1 MKGQRRH
8 TDKPWSVTR
17 RGFLKMGAQATVFTI
32 VPAQVLGRS
41 APSNRINLGCIGTGN
56 QGVQDMQGFLQH
68 SDVQV
73 VAVCDVNRGSYG
85 YKTANQYRGR
95 EPGQKLVNAFYE
107 KQRGSFKGCDAYV
120 DFRELLARDDIDAVT
135 VVTPDHW
142 HAIMVVQAAKAGKHI
157 YGEKPLTLTVADGP
171 DMIEAVRR
179 YNVVFQT
186 GSHQRSRADARFA
199 CELVRNGRIGPLK
212 QIKVYIGPN
221 NKVSAASAWE
231 RMPIPDGF
239 DYNRWLGPAPQA
251 PYHQDRCL
259 YTFRFILDYSGGQM
273 TNLGAHN
280 FDLAQWGNGTDL
292 SGPVEIEDLG
302 GTFPRDGLFDTATHI
317 HFRAQ
322 YANGV
327 EMRCQSRSDQEN
339 ALPWGKQETVRFEG
353 AEGWVAIKNAGIDGQ
368 PASLLQ
374 STIGPNEIHLKE
386 SPGHIRNF
394 LDCIKTG
401 QDPVAPIELG
411 HRSATMCH
419 LGNIAMKLKTK
430 LHWDPQAE
438 RFTNNE
444 AANRLLSFPK
454 RSGWES

>member
-1 MKGQRRH
+1 
-8 TDKPWSVTR
+8 
-17 RGFLKMGAQATVFTI
+17 MGAGTAVFSI
-32 VPAQVLGRS
+32 VPARVFGRS

-73 VAVCDVNRGSYG
+73 VAVCDVNRASYG
-85 YKTANQYRGR
+85 YKTADQYRGR
-95 EPGQKLVNAFYE
+95 EPGRKIVNDFYS
-107 KQRGSFKGCDAYV
+107 KRNGGRYKGCDAYV
-120 DFRELLARDDIDAVT
+120 DFHELLARDDIDAVT

-142 HAIMVVQAAKAGKHI
+142 HAVMVVQAAKARKHI
-157 YGEKPLTLTVADGP
+157 YGEKPLTLTVAEGW

-199 CELVRNGRIGPLK
+199 CELVRNGRIGQLK
-212 QIKVYIGPN
+212 RIKVYIGPN

-231 RMPIPDGF
+231 SMPVPDGF
-239 DYNRWLGPAPQA
+239 EYDRWLGPAPYA
-251 PYHQDRCL
+251 AYHKDRCL

-273 TNLGAHN
+273 TNLGAHS
-280 FDLAQWGNGTDL
+280 FDLAQWGNGSDF
-292 SGPVEIEDLG
+292 SAPVEFEDLG
-302 GTFPRDGLFDTATHI
+302 GIFPRDGLFDTATHI
-317 HFRAQ
+317 HFRAR
-322 YANGV
+322 YSTGV
-327 EMRCQSRSDQEN
+327 QMLCQSRSDAEN
-339 ALPWGKQETVRFEG
+339 ALRWGQQETVRFEG
-353 AEGWVAIKNAGIDGQ
+353 TEGWVAIKNAGIDAN

-411 HRSATMCH
+411 HRSATLCH
-419 LGNIAMKLKTK
+419 LGNIATKLKTK
-430 LHWDPQAE
+430 LYWDPRAE
-438 RFTNNE
+438 RFINSET
-444 AANRLLSFPK
+444 ANRMLFKSK
-454 RSGWES
+454 RSGWAV